1 MRKEVF
7 VMMKKFLALVILL
20 AFAVSYFGVVGCGP
34 KYASD
39 ETMAELEEAEA
50 ACEAAKM
57 KVKNLETK
65 MEQLKEDIAAK
76 EARIVELEKQLNELK
91 GIK

>member
-7 VMMKKFLALVILL
+7 VMMKKFLVLIILL
-20 AFAVSYFGVVGCGP
+20 AFVATYFGAVGCGP
-34 KYASD
+34 KYASK
-39 ETMAELEEAEA
+39 ETLAELEEAEA

-57 KVKNLETK
+57 EVKNLEKK

-76 EARIVELEKQLNELK
+76 EARIVELENQLKELK
-91 GIK
+91 GM